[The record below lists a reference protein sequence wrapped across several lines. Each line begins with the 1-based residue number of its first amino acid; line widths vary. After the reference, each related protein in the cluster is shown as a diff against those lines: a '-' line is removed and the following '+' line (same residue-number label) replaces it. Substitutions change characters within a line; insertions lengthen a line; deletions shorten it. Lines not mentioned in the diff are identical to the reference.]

1 MLHLFAV
8 DSLQDLLDLLK
19 HPDAEGIGEDGIT
32 NFHLRLTARLEREH
46 LSHAQLLEYDER
58 IVRFWREITTPTERR
73 GHTLKHFQYL
83 ALLFTEVY
91 LDRYFRDSA
100 ALHESLNGFL
110 EEWDGARDPGDR
122 AEPFDDDDL
131 NKLAYWM
138 ATGSGKTL
146 LMHVNIKQYLY
157 YLEHHG
163 RRRDLN
169 RIILL
174 TPNER
179 LSQQHLREFEQ
190 SGIEA
195 DAVREGHAH
204 AVFGARGRDHR
215 CP

>member
-1 MLHLFAV
+1 MLRLFEV
-8 DSLQDLLDLLK
+8 DSLGDLLDLLK

-32 NFHLRLTARLEREH
+32 NFHRHLVARFERER
-46 LSHAQLLEYDER
+46 LPHAQLLEYDER
-58 IVRFWREITTPTERR
+58 IVRFWREITAPTERR

-91 LDRYFRDSA
+91 RDRYFRDRV
-100 ALHESLNGFL
+100 ALRDSLNGFL
-110 EEWDGARDPGDR
+110 EEWNGARDPGDR
-122 AEPFDDDDL
+122 AEPFGDDDL

-174 TPNER
+174 TPDEG
-179 LSQQHLREFEQ
+179 LSRQHLREFEQ

-195 DAVREGHAH
+195 ALFEKDTR
-204 AVFGARGRDHR
+204 RPRR
-215 CP
+215 